1 MWVQCQVPAQALWG
15 PGLVPDSP
23 AARSQGMQGLKACFV
38 APSPTTST
46 TSDKSQCRPIRRSRR
61 PRLREG
67 HQCGRCSHPGAMRQ
81 SLGSHADTSTGRG
94 WDGLGMAWGCHRWRR
109 DPAGMLGGWDGL
121 GWDVGWDGDR
131 LPTRTHSHA
140 HAHTHTPHH
149 TRCDVLTYLVDAP
162 SLRLHGAPAGSGSGS
177 GSGCPV
183 GNRNAN
189 VNRR

>member
-1 MWVQCQVPAQALWG
+1 MWVQCQVPALALWG

-23 AARSQGMQGLKACFV
+23 AARSQGMEGLKACFV

-67 HQCGRCSHPGAMRQ
+67 HQCGRCSTPARCARAWAPTPTPRRDGDGMGLGWHGA
-81 SLGSHADTSTGRG
+81 ATGGGGTRLACWVDGMG
-94 WDGLGMAWGCHRWRR
+94 WDGM
-109 DPAGMLGGWDGL
+109 WDGMGTGYL
-121 GWDVGWDGDR
+121 HAH
-131 LPTRTHSHA
+131 TRTHT
-140 HAHTHTPHH
+140 HTHTPHH